1 MIIARG
7 SDKDGEFLLL
17 GLSRENIKRL
27 TEGQPI
33 RMTRK
38 SHGDGGPEGWT
49 IVVMHVETKQAMK
62 RTLEVAG
69 LVKPEMPVHIDE
81 RLKNP

>member
-7 SDKDGEFLLL
+7 SDKDGKFLLL
-17 GLSRENIKRL
+17 GLSCENIKRL
-27 TEGQPI
+27 TQGRPI

-38 SHGDGGPEGWT
+38 SHRDGVPEGWT
-49 IVVMHVETKQAMK
+49 VVMMHVETEQARK
-62 RTLEVAG
+62 RMLEVAG
-69 LVKPEMPVHIDE
+69 LVNPEVPVHIDE

>member
-1 MIIARG
+1 
-7 SDKDGEFLLL
+7 
-17 GLSRENIKRL
+17 LSRENIKRL

-38 SHGDGGPEGWT
+38 SHGGGVPEGWT
-49 IVVMHVETKQAMK
+49 IVMMHVETEAMK
-62 RTLEVAG
+62 RMLEVAR
-69 LVKPEMPVHIDE
+69 LVKPEMQVQIDE